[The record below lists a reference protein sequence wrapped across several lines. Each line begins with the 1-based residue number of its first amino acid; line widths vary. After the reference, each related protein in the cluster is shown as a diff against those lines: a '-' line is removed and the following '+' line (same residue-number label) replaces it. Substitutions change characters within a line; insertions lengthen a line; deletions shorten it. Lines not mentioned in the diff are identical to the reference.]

1 MQSLHSTSRQA
12 RLQCASSCLLV
23 TFCSF
28 SQIKTF
34 NEACLMVRKPAL
46 ELFAYLKNSNF
57 AHPAVRYVI
66 CIFYRLLGG
75 TMHVKYEQASSR
87 RWR

>member
-1 MQSLHSTSRQA
+1 MPA
-12 RLQCASSCLLV
+12 AAFLL
-23 TFCSF
+23 TLCSF

-46 ELFAYLKNSNF
+46 ELFAYLKNSNL

-66 CIFYRLLGG
+66 CIF
-75 TMHVKYEQASSR
+75 
-87 RWR
+87 